1 MGYSKTQ
8 QKYIDL
14 VGEGNACSTAL
25 KIIHEL
31 EEISAFKRRQLESQ
45 LEIVSQTSKRMKDG
59 RIFAENKLDE
69 LQAKADNLQE
79 INDKLDAIKA
89 TVNEIARPKSQAHPR

>member
-59 RIFAENKLDE
+59 RIFAENKLD
-69 LQAKADNLQE
+69 
-79 INDKLDAIKA
+79 AIKA